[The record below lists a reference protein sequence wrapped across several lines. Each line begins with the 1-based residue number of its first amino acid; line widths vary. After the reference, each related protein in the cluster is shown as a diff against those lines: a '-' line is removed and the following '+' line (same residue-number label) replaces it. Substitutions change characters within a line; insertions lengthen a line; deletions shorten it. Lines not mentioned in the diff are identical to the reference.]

1 MVMAPRRKFVPTSQ
15 AMKILGRSRDWFT
28 ARKKSGTFVSGIH
41 YKNTSDGVR
50 PTWEWCIEEIEALY
64 CK

>member
-1 MVMAPRRKFVPTSQ
+1 MATKRKFVPTSQ
-15 AMKILGRSRDWFT
+15 AMKTLGRSRDWFT

-64 CK
+64 GKS